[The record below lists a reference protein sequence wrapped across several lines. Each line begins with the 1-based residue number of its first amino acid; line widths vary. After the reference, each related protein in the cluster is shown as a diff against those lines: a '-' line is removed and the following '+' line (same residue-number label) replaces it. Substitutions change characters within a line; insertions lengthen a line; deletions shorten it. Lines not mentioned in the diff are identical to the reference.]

1 MNVLKEKQS
10 ILNQSRLKQI
20 ELNSKIDETNAKLEV
35 KEAKDKKRKI
45 EIKNLIE
52 NKKLREFEI
61 EQQRLRDEMDIP
73 DPDDY
78 KSHNSSDDEKDNATS
93 RSPSK
98 MEKDKQDGSV
108 AETPKSNIP
117 PGKKSAMSNKNPK
130 EEEDKK
136 DDDKDKKKEDKKEDK
151 KDSKAKTEEKS
162 DSDIKAFA

>member
-61 EQQRLRDEMDIP
+61 EQ
-73 DPDDY
+73 
-78 KSHNSSDDEKDNATS
+78 
-93 RSPSK
+93 
-98 MEKDKQDGSV
+98 
-108 AETPKSNIP
+108 
-117 PGKKSAMSNKNPK
+117 
-130 EEEDKK
+130 
-136 DDDKDKKKEDKKEDK
+136 
-151 KDSKAKTEEKS
+151 
-162 DSDIKAFA
+162 

>member
-1 MNVLKEKQS
+1 
-10 ILNQSRLKQI
+10 
-20 ELNSKIDETNAKLEV
+20 
-35 KEAKDKKRKI
+35 
-45 EIKNLIE
+45 
-52 NKKLREFEI
+52 
-61 EQQRLRDEMDIP
+61 MDIP

-98 MEKDKQDGSV
+98 MEKDKQDGSI
-108 AETPKSNIP
+108 AETPKSNIA

-130 EEEDKK
+130 EGEEDKK